1 MRGTCDHPSAGRTV
15 ADTSSVTVPACPV
28 TDNAPESELV
38 APMPRITEATVA
50 AHRAA
55 QLTRLMDAAHEI
67 AEEGGA
73 EAVTLA
79 SVAQRAGLAR
89 SSMYG
94 YFASRDDLIVAVCE
108 GAVVTWC
115 DTIVRSMTAEADPER
130 QLRSYVEAQLAAAAD
145 TRHESAMLLL
155 RSGVS
160 AEGLERIKAAHAPL
174 RAALLDTLVRMR
186 LAEPQRG
193 RVRAGRGHRG
203 LRADPERQHA
213 DRRHPRHVPVR
224 RCRPARSRPR
234 QLARE
239 VVMWRRRARFS
250 R

>member
-1 MRGTCDHPSAGRTV
+1 
-15 ADTSSVTVPACPV
+15 
-28 TDNAPESELV
+28 
-38 APMPRITEATVA
+38 
-50 AHRAA
+50 
-55 QLTRLMDAAHEI
+55 MDAAHEI

-108 GAVVTWC
+108 DAVVTWC

-186 LAEPQRG
+186 LAEPQRAAAFVQAAVTAAYEQIRSG
-193 RVRAGRGHRG
+193 STPTAVIHDTFRFVAAG
-203 LRADPERQHA
+203 LRDL
-213 DRRHPRHVPVR
+213 DR
-224 RCRPARSRPR
+224 AS
-234 QLARE
+234 
-239 VVMWRRRARFS
+239 
-250 R
+250 

>member
-1 MRGTCDHPSAGRTV
+1 
-15 ADTSSVTVPACPV
+15 
-28 TDNAPESELV
+28 
-38 APMPRITEATVA
+38 MPRITEATVA
-50 AHRAA
+50 AHRVA

-108 GAVVTWC
+108 DAVVTWC

-186 LAEPQRG
+186 LAEPQRAAAFVQAAVTAAYEQIRSG
-193 RVRAGRGHRG
+193 STPTAVIHDTFRFVAAG
-203 LRADPERQHA
+203 LRDL
-213 DRRHPRHVPVR
+213 DR
-224 RCRPARSRPR
+224 AS
-234 QLARE
+234 
-239 VVMWRRRARFS
+239 
-250 R
+250 